1 MTVQAQQRS
10 VPRDPFWD
18 LVRGFAI
25 FLVVWGH
32 SLQFLNSQ
40 TVDYAALPAFAWIYS
55 FHMPLFALISGYLF
69 WGTFC
74 RLGPGHILVR
84 RVKQCLVP
92 AWIWEGCLYL
102 ALNFSDLLH
111 GRYTLPQ
118 YLFSVLQ
125 RLPYGLWFLQSIFYC
140 SAAILFIEKCLK
152 GHWAVYLLF
161 CVGIC
166 WLPHT
171 FNLDLCLSMLPYFSA
186 GFLAH
191 KGSIP
196 LLKKIVAAGRWPF
209 APALCFLIWAGL
221 QFGGKR
227 LFLFPGAETLIS
239 WLSGFSGSFM
249 VLLAVRWASRYLP
262 AFLRN
267 ILLHLGTHSM
277 EYYILSGYSFD
288 VIWRVLYHFVNYTPS
303 SLLVYQWVL
312 TPLAAVLLLCICSVF
327 CRVLAHLP
335 RLYSL
340 LFGSRAPSSVH

>member
-1 MTVQAQQRS
+1 MTVQAQKRF

-18 LVRGFAI
+18 LIRGFAI

-40 TVDYAALPAFAWIYS
+40 TVDYEALPAFAWIYS

-118 YLFSVLQ
+118 YLFSVLR

-152 GHWAVYLLF
+152 GHWAAYLLF

-171 FNLDLCLSMLPYFSA
+171 FNLDLCLSMLPYFLPV
-186 GFLAH
+186 FWPI
-191 KGSIP
+191 K
-196 LLKKIVAAGRWPF
+196 AA
-209 APALCFLIWAGL
+209 
-221 QFGGKR
+221 
-227 LFLFPGAETLIS
+227 FP
-239 WLSGFSGSFM
+239 
-249 VLLAVRWASRYLP
+249 
-262 AFLRN
+262 
-267 ILLHLGTHSM
+267 
-277 EYYILSGYSFD
+277 
-288 VIWRVLYHFVNYTPS
+288 
-303 SLLVYQWVL
+303 
-312 TPLAAVLLLCICSVF
+312 C
-327 CRVLAHLP
+327 
-335 RLYSL
+335 
-340 LFGSRAPSSVH
+340 